1 MRVAPVSQVH
11 RVNRYTPR
19 KVRDQSEMVEK
30 SQNFA
35 FFMSQERN
43 RQSVDG
49 WERSHGEQR

>member
-30 SQNFA
+30 SQSFA
-35 FFMSQERN
+35 FFMSQEKV
-43 RQSVDG
+43 RQSADRR
-49 WERSHGEQR
+49 ERSHGEQR